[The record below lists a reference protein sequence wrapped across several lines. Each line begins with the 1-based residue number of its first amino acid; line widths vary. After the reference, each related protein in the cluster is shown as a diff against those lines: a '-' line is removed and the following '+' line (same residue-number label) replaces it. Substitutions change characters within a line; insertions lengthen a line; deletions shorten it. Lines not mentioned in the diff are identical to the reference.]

1 MLMTNSPTCEFA
13 PVTLRF
19 LFEPNSGLSDETDAY
34 AKLNMPAPAVKIDS
48 PGGATRSK
56 SVLRNASDEEAKQR
70 KKVQNR
76 LYKRASNLRK
86 GLLQP
91 QTRQRKPE
99 QKKAVAWRRGTK
111 SYGSRSQ
118 SII

>member
-1 MLMTNSPTCEFA
+1 MHQMKRPKKERKSRIDFIKELPATSRKPETRDAIIKSIAGGLMSS
-13 PVTLRF
+13 VQLDLR
-19 LFEPNSGLSDETDAY
+19 D
-34 AKLNMPAPAVKIDS
+34 
-48 PGGATRSK
+48 
-56 SVLRNASDEEAKQR
+56 
-70 KKVQNR
+70 
-76 LYKRASNLRK
+76 LRK

-99 QKKAVAWRRGTK
+99 QKKAVARRRGTK

>member
-1 MLMTNSPTCEFA
+1 MRDAIIKSIAGGLMSS
-13 PVTLRF
+13 VQLDLR
-19 LFEPNSGLSDETDAY
+19 D
-34 AKLNMPAPAVKIDS
+34 
-48 PGGATRSK
+48 
-56 SVLRNASDEEAKQR
+56 LRD
-70 KKVQNR
+70 
-76 LYKRASNLRK
+76 LRK

>member
-1 MLMTNSPTCEFA
+1 
-13 PVTLRF
+13 
-19 LFEPNSGLSDETDAY
+19 
-34 AKLNMPAPAVKIDS
+34 MPAPAVKIDS

-56 SVLRNASDEEAKQR
+56 SVLRDASDEEAKQR

-76 LYKRASNLRK
+76 LYKRASKTRDAIIKSIAGGLMSSVQLDLRDLRDLRK